1 MLFSGIPFLFYFLP
15 VVAVVYFCL
24 PWRLKNGWLLFVSLF
39 FYAWG
44 EPRYVL
50 LMVAAIALFYGYGIA
65 TEKCA
70 SKAGKRAWLV
80 AAILTGVA
88 MLGVFKYGD
97 FALENWNL
105 LTGMGVPLLKLAL
118 PIGISFYTFQCMSY
132 VADVYWGKVPAQKNI
147 ISFGTYV
154 ALFPQLIAGPIVRYV
169 DVDRALESRKT
180 TWEDLSE
187 GIFLFLT
194 GLGKKVLLA
203 NPLGELT
210 VIFRDADEKSLLF
223 YWLYA
228 SAFALHIY
236 FDFSGYSDMAVGLG
250 RIFGFRFPRNFDYHY
265 ISRSVTEFWR
275 RWHMT
280 LGGWFRDYVYIPL
293 GGNRVSRG
301 RWVLNI
307 LAVWMLT
314 GLWHGAAWNFV
325 LWGLLFAALLL
336 LEKWLPLL
344 DRLPS
349 VLRHGY
355 VLLIIV
361 VSFVIFNAETLG
373 QAGEDLMGMFGLLP
387 VPLVTVE
394 SVYYLKSFALLLI
407 AGFVGATPLVRNGAV
422 SLQNRWDGT
431 WVLRIV
437 VGGALLLLCTA
448 YLVDGSFN
456 PFLYFRF

>member
-15 VVAVVYFCL
+15 VVAAVYFCL
-24 PWRLKNGWLLFVSLF
+24 PWRLKNGWLLFASLF

-50 LMVAAIALFYGYGIA
+50 LMVAAIVLFFGYGIA
-65 TEKCA
+65 TERCA
-70 SKAGKRAWLV
+70 SQAGKRVWLTL
-80 AAILTGVA
+80 AILTGVA

-132 VADVYWGKVPAQKNI
+132 VADVYWGKVPAQKNM

-169 DVDRALESRKT
+169 DVDRALEGRKT

-228 SAFALHIY
+228 IAFVLHIY

-250 RIFGFRFPRNFDYHY
+250 RIFGFRFPRNFDYPY
-265 ISRSVTEFWR
+265 ISGSVTEFWR

-325 LWGLLFAALLL
+325 LWGLLFAVLLL
-336 LEKWLPLL
+336 AEKWLPFLN
-344 DRLPS
+344 RLPGA
-349 VLRHGY
+349 LRHGY
-355 VLLIIV
+355 VLLVIV
-361 VSFVIFNAETLG
+361 VSFVIFNAENLG

-387 VPLVTVE
+387 VPLVTLE
-394 SVYYLKSFALLLI
+394 SVYYLKSFAILLI
-407 AGFVGATPLVRNGAV
+407 AGFIGATPLVRNAAV
-422 SLQNRWDGT
+422 SLQNRWDGA
-431 WVLRIV
+431 WLLRIAA
-437 VGGALLLLCTA
+437 GGALLLLCTA